1 MGVLEGGVF
10 AVPATVCRRKSDG
23 GILHAIC
30 RRRHYKIAIGHGC
43 CSKIARSG
51 CRFCDSFKLRAAA
64 LKSL

>member
-23 GILHAIC
+23 GILHAIY
-30 RRRHYKIAIGHGC
+30 RRRHYEIAIGHGC

-51 CRFCDSFKLRAAA
+51 CATASSGGAAA
-64 LKSL
+64 LTIVVW